1 MKMPVSTRSQISSG
15 KTRGKPENQELG
27 AAAMR
32 NPHHGL
38 KEKMKALT
46 LLYEQQKQAAMAL
59 KNQSLKADEPRFT
72 THPSVDLLNSAK
84 KDGKDGKEPKPFSN
98 AMKEN
103 TMPISQPPP
112 PPLHRPPPDEGKEN
126 VAAAATVG
134 GGERIRRAIETR
146 NVARKLS
153 LGTSVNSE
161 PKGTNKEN
169 VQELEKVNNEGGGGT
184 RILVFVRLRPMS
196 KKEREAGAR
205 NCVRIVD
212 GRDVYLTEF
221 ATENDYL
228 RLKRVRGRHFTF
240 DAAFPE
246 SASQQQV
253 YSTTTAEL
261 VEAVVQGRNGSV
273 FCYGATGAG
282 KTHTMLGTVE
292 NPGVMVLAIKD
303 LFTKIRQMSFDGNH
317 VVHLSYLEVYNETV
331 RDLLSPGRPLVL
343 REDKQGIV
351 AAGLTQYRA
360 YSTDEVMALLQQG
373 NLNRTTEPTRVNET
387 SSRSHAILQVMVEY
401 RFKDSSDNIVNR
413 VGKLSLIDL
422 AGSERALATDQR
434 TLRSLEGANINR
446 SLLALSSCINALV
459 EGKKHIPY
467 RNSKLTQLLKD
478 SLGGACNTVMIAN
491 ISPSN
496 LVFGETQNTL
506 HWADRAKEI
515 RTKAYDAH
523 EEMQIP
529 ESETD
534 QAKLVLELQKENREL
549 RANLARQQQKLLT
562 IQAQN
567 LAANAS
573 PAPSTLSSHVSPA
586 PSPACLSEKRRTRP
600 SFLGGNCFTPESRK
614 KGVDEAAVKELR
626 KTVKALEAEIER
638 MKKDH
643 ALKMKQKDN
652 FIQEL
657 SRKSGKDGA
666 KRVVARTGLRPKMPH
681 EDDLKSPRHRFMSP
695 VPTSKKRSFW
705 DTTTANSPSLAT
717 LNGRK
722 TRSHV
727 NSELTAAP
735 SKLLQLAYS
744 CFWFVFMVGP
754 HVVLNY
760 IAQPG
765 FAWPRPETNA
775 SESLDP
781 TTLSNV
787 ALKYMISPA
796 AENPPLSP
804 PSLFSILNTPAPMEI
819 GSTDFK
825 ISHSLTPHSRRFA
838 NPHFFPSQY
847 VLQTLSSKSPLVLS
861 GLSPLSHSRVIR
873 TRSDAISRTSPEIG
887 TANSTKKTGSDV
899 DSFWTAKCR
908 FPPRRYPKR
917 VPTTLVPRR
926 RRCFISNCIILFI
939 RIELTTDF
947 SLETALPCLLV
958 PAAEEEDDSWS

>member
-1 MKMPVSTRSQISSG
+1 MKMPVSTRSQISSS

-59 KNQSLKADEPRFT
+59 KNQSLKAEEPRFT

-84 KDGKDGKEPKPFSN
+84 KDGKEDKEPRPFGN
-98 AMKEN
+98 VMKEN
-103 TMPISQPPP
+103 TMPIYQPPP
-112 PPLHRPPPDEGKEN
+112 PPLNRQAPPDEGKEN

-169 VQELEKVNNEGGGGT
+169 VQELEKVNNEGGGDGGT

-496 LVFGETQNTL
+496 HVFGETQNTL

-614 KGVDEAAVKELR
+614 KGADEAAVKELR

-666 KRVVARTGLRPKMPH
+666 KRVVTRAVK
-681 EDDLKSPRHRFMSP
+681 
-695 VPTSKKRSFW
+695 
-705 DTTTANSPSLAT
+705 TTTGSVFPSERSLQELCSSPHRIFLVIPSTLQSSVWIVTYKSRTKNGINSSGIRSTIMLILIGMDSLA
-717 LNGRK
+717 LEPVMPLDQMPIDFMLCLK
-722 TRSHV
+722 
-727 NSELTAAP
+727 P
-735 SKLLQLAYS
+735 S
-744 CFWFVFMVGP
+744 F
-754 HVVLNY
+754 
-760 IAQPG
+760 
-765 FAWPRPETNA
+765 
-775 SESLDP
+775 
-781 TTLSNV
+781 
-787 ALKYMISPA
+787 
-796 AENPPLSP
+796 AENE
-804 PSLFSILNTPAPMEI
+804 A
-819 GSTDFK
+819 
-825 ISHSLTPHSRRFA
+825 A
-838 NPHFFPSQY
+838 N
-847 VLQTLSSKSPLVLS
+847 
-861 GLSPLSHSRVIR
+861 I
-873 TRSDAISRTSPEIG
+873 
-887 TANSTKKTGSDV
+887 
-899 DSFWTAKCR
+899 
-908 FPPRRYPKR
+908 
-917 VPTTLVPRR
+917 
-926 RRCFISNCIILFI
+926 
-939 RIELTTDF
+939 
-947 SLETALPCLLV
+947 
-958 PAAEEEDDSWS
+958 